1 MKLSVIVPV
10 YNTASYLEKCLD
22 SLLNQEYS
30 NLEII
35 VVEDKSSDNSR
46 EVLKKYTHNEKIKI
60 FYNEKNSGLSY
71 TRNKGLQESS
81 GEYISYID
89 SDDYVEKTF

>member
-1 MKLSVIVPV
+1 MSEPVLSSSFIICVVSVPVFVIVSLSVIVPV
-10 YNTASYLEKCLD
+10 YNTANYLEKCLD

-60 FYNEKNSGLSY
+60 FYNEKNIFIFY
-71 TRNKGLQESS
+71 
-81 GEYISYID
+81 
-89 SDDYVEKTF
+89 